1 MKRFFFFA
9 LLLACALPCAAA
21 PRGGKAK
28 SKAAADPGAKPMV
41 HWDCDKPF
49 AREPGL
55 TVEKSPSGAA
65 LGGFSDESVRMTGLL
80 PNAVSKNQRLPD
92 AWTFQC
98 FVRDIHPL
106 TNRVALVA
114 RFEDGPRGEP
124 PAVAWQLW
132 VERSGALCLG
142 VEDAKGVRSVARHA
156 GAPWR
161 PGVWHHVAIVRE
173 LGGKDADGARE
184 DRYRVWVVPLAV
196 PAAAA
201 AKPGPLIDHRLVTK
215 AGPFHMSALAVGGA
229 PAGKHPETAPG
240 GALGGT
246 VDDVSLWARAFS
258 DDELAACRAAFLAG
272 GGAAAAA
279 EKKADEGTRETL
291 LHWSFSGDGKTP
303 QATDLS
309 GRGCH
314 GRSAERVRGGV
325 QGRGSG
331 KAFEGFSTEGSLVSS
346 MVLPQH
352 AFRGEWTLLVWVRN
366 PRLSS
371 KQACVL
377 ASSDP
382 EPRRGTVAWRFWFD
396 SKGAPHVGAQDGS
409 SHRFTGAGK
418 PVRFEPGKWHLVAL
432 THRRGPGPLG
442 GERDFFQAFVV
453 PDGARGPAPEPALDW
468 SCGGGKLANATM
480 LQIGAGAAGR
490 GKNAEIAPGG
500 WFGGQIG
507 EAMLLG
513 GAALD
518 GAAVAEFARK
528 KSLGD

>member
-1 MKRFFFFA
+1 MILVEISHVSKRFGKF
-9 LLLACALPCAAA
+9 LA
-21 PRGGKAK
+21 
-28 SKAAADPGAKPMV
+28 
-41 HWDCDKPF
+41 
-49 AREPGL
+49 
-55 TVEKSPSGAA
+55 
-65 LGGFSDESVRMTGLL
+65 
-80 PNAVSKNQRLPD
+80 
-92 AWTFQC
+92 
-98 FVRDIHPL
+98 
-106 TNRVALVA
+106 
-114 RFEDGPRGEP
+114 
-124 PAVAWQLW
+124 
-132 VERSGALCLG
+132 
-142 VEDAKGVRSVARHA
+142 
-156 GAPWR
+156 
-161 PGVWHHVAIVRE
+161 
-173 LGGKDADGARE
+173 
-184 DRYRVWVVPLAV
+184 
-196 PAAAA
+196 
-201 AKPGPLIDHRLVTK
+201 
-215 AGPFHMSALAVGGA
+215 
-229 PAGKHPETAPG
+229 
-240 GALGGT
+240 
-246 VDDVSLWARAFS
+246 VDDVSLWPRAFT

-279 EKKADEGTRETL
+279 EKKAAAGKRETL
-291 LHWSFSGDGKTP
+291 LHWSFSGDGKSP
-303 QATDLS
+303 QAKDLS

-346 MVLPQH
+346 MPLPPH

-453 PDGARGPAPEPALDW
+453 ADGARGPAPEPALDW
-468 SCGGGKLANATM
+468 SCGGGTLANATM
-480 LQIGAGAAGR
+480 LQLGAGAAGR

-518 GAAVAEFARK
+518 GDAVAEFARK